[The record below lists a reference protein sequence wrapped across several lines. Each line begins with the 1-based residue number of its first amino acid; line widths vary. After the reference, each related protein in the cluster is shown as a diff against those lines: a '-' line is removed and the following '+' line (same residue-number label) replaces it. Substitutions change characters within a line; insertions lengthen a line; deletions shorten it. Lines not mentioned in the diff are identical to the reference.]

1 MSAAAVRGA
10 LETGARHTITAHG
23 ATGAPAS
30 TAPGGASSDLDRIGY
45 NLHHPNARPTGVGHP
60 GCPEPAARAKVAELV
75 DALGLGPS
83 GETRE
88 SSSLS
93 FRTSST

>member
-1 MSAAAVRGA
+1 VIRDRLSRRERRG
-10 LETGARHTITAHG
+10 
-23 ATGAPAS
+23 
-30 TAPGGASSDLDRIGY
+30 PGGLTGSAIIVATPR
-45 NLHHPNARPTGVGHP
+45 RPRVWGIRPVRKRT
-60 GCPEPAARAKVAELV
+60 ARAKVAELV

-93 FRTSST
+93 FRTSSP

>member
-1 MSAAAVRGA
+1 MTGQSAAWRGPP
-10 LETGARHTITAHG
+10 E
-23 ATGAPAS
+23 P
-30 TAPGGASSDLDRIGY
+30 IGY
-45 NLHHPNARPTGVGHP
+45 NAGTRRPVDTRGGSPNWSGRT
-60 GCPEPAARAKVAELV
+60 ARAKVAELV

-93 FRTSST
+93 FRTSFSVRLLQAGLPASGGSVPRI

>member
-1 MSAAAVRGA
+1 M
-10 LETGARHTITAHG
+10 TAHAAG
-23 ATGAPAS
+23 PRGSPA
-30 TAPGGASSDLDRIGY
+30 GASERIGY
-45 NLHHPNARPTGVGHP
+45 NLRYPNARPRVWGVRP
-60 GCPEPAARAKVAELV
+60 VRKRTARAKVAELV

-93 FRTSST
+93 FRTSSP